1 MRYTLAILLTVLVA
15 ALALPTVLAQKGDQ
29 AEVQLKAAI
38 NKEVVEGNLRAAIDL
53 YRKIAQSGNRPVAAR
68 ALVRMGQCYEKLG
81 EANAR
86 EARKAYEQVV
96 REYGDQA
103 VLVAE
108 ARARLAALAQPPSAS
123 RQALSVRRVW
133 AGPDADAG
141 GSPSADGRYLSAIDR
156 RTGHV
161 VIRDLATGEMRRA
174 TKAADVA
181 LLGPG
186 SGCCAIFS
194 PDEKQIAYST
204 VGPKRDVSDLR
215 VVPVDGGDART
226 VLPSHGDG
234 SIVIPRAWTPDGKH
248 VLVFAFR
255 PSEGPDF
262 HVGLVSVA
270 DGSLRVLMSYLP
282 GTGPGT
288 VGISPDGR
296 YLAFDRRDG
305 NRQGDIFLLALQ
317 DGREIPL
324 VQHPADD
331 RAPIWQPDGKGI
343 VFASDRTGSLG
354 LWAMQVDD
362 GKPIGPPRL
371 VKPDIG
377 SGDFAPMG
385 FSRSGALFYAITA
398 DMRDIY
404 VAKLDLNTWRVLEPP
419 APISQRMVGSSRAPR
434 WSPDG
439 KYLAYVSRR
448 GAAMT
453 GPATITIHSLDSGH
467 QRDISVAS
475 TVYSLGWFPDG
486 SALVAVGRDERQE
499 SAIFRIDV
507 KNGSA
512 TALVGSGERAPA
524 GQAIVTPDGKS
535 LVYLDGKPASRQ
547 PVIVRDLQTGH
558 EREIMPSSTVAGAA
572 VSPDGRLVA
581 ALVVDWPNRSQ
592 AVVVLPIAGGEPR
605 EVWRSH
611 ELGAINGQPAW
622 SPDGRRILFAC
633 RPQKTREFCSVSSAG
648 GEPQGIPLPIE
659 NFYDFSIHPDG
670 SRVAFAGGPSETEV
684 WVIENFLPVAKETP
698 GAAKNKTEK

>member
-1 MRYTLAILLTVLVA
+1 MNRTLAIPLAFLLA
-15 ALALPTVLAQKGDQ
+15 AVLALPTVVAQKGDQKADQ

-53 YRKIAQSGNRPVAAR
+53 YRRIAQTGNRPVAAR

-81 EANAR
+81 EASAR

-103 VLVAE
+103 ALAAE
-108 ARARLAALAQPPSAS
+108 ARARLAALGQPAPTG

-141 GSPSADGRYLSAIDR
+141 ASPSADGRYLAAIDR

-161 VIRDLATGEMRRA
+161 VMRDLATGEMRRV
-174 TKAADVA
+174 TKVADVA

-194 PDEKQIAYST
+194 PDEKQIVYST

-215 VVPVDGGDART
+215 VVSVDGGDART
-226 VLPSHGDG
+226 VLPSPGDG

-270 DGSLRVLMSYLP
+270 DGSLRVLMSA
-282 GTGPGT
+282 GPDHAS
-288 VGISPDGR
+288 ISPDGR
-296 YLAFDRRDG
+296 YLAFDRLDRDSQ
-305 NRQGDIFLLALQ
+305 RDIFLLDLQ
-317 DGREIPL
+317 DGREVPL

-331 RAPIWQPDGKGI
+331 HAPIWQPDGKGI

-354 LWAMQVDD
+354 LWAMHVDD

-371 VKPDIG
+371 VKSDIG
-377 SGDFAPMG
+377 SGIAPMG

-398 DMRDIY
+398 EVRDIY
-404 VAKLDLNTWRVLEPP
+404 VAKLDLAAWRVLEPP
-419 APISQRMVGSSRAPR
+419 APISQRMVGSSGSPR

-453 GPATITIHSLDSGH
+453 GPATITIHSLDSDH

-475 TVYSLGWFPDG
+475 TIYSLGWFPDG
-486 SALVAVGRDERQE
+486 SALAVLGRDERQE
-499 SAIFRIDV
+499 PAILRVDV
-507 KNGSA
+507 KSGSV
-512 TALVGSGERAPA
+512 TTLVRSGERVPA
-524 GQAIVTPDGKS
+524 GQATVTPDGKS
-535 LVYLDGKPASRQ
+535 LVYLDWKPALPR
-547 PVIVRDLQTGH
+547 PVIVRDLQTGQ
-558 EREIMPSSTVAGAA
+558 EREIMPSSIGAA

-581 ALVVDWPNRSQ
+581 ATVLDWASRSQ
-592 AVVVLPIAGGEPR
+592 AVVVVPIAGGEPR

-611 ELGAINGQPAW
+611 GLGAIGGQPAW
-622 SPDGRRILFAC
+622 SPDGQRILFAC
-633 RPQKTREFCSVSSAG
+633 RLQEARTFCSVSSAG

-659 NFYDFSIHPDG
+659 NIYDFSIHPDG
-670 SRVAFAGGPSETEV
+670 SRVAFAGGPSETEI
-684 WVIENFLPVAKETP
+684 WVIENFLPVAKAT
-698 GAAKNKTEK
+698 AAADKNKTEK